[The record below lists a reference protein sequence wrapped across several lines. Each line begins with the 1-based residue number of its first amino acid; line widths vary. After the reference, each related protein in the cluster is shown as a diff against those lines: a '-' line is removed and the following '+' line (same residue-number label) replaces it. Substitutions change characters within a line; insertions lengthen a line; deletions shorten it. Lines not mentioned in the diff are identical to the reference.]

1 MRSKTTQA
9 SAVGLPPFRR
19 VAFEPRLARVR
30 EPRRLIL
37 RGVQPL
43 TESAVSGTIPSRGS
57 LEALHGTVVTR
68 ARAIGL
74 AVPASEATYAILR
87 PWADRNRPTAGH

>member
-1 MRSKTTQA
+1 M
-9 SAVGLPPFRR
+9 
-19 VAFEPRLARVR
+19 
-30 EPRRLIL
+30 
-37 RGVQPL
+37 

-68 ARAIGL
+68 ARAISL